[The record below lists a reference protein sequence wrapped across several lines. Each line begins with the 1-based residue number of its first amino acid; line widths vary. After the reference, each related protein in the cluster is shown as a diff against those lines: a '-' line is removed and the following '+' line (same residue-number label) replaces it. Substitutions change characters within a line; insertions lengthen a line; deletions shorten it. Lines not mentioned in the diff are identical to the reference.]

1 MIKYLRFLYDLF
13 EDFCY
18 SKINPKRLI
27 SGQGKRKT
35 LALCSLTLGNRGVQ
49 QFSQP
54 FNLFKINIM
63 KNSLK
68 KSPLVAILVCCSIF
82 LMANQSFA
90 QKLSVQKMDNNSVQ
104 KETERIVKAQ
114 QNLENIFESN
124 KNNLE
129 FKQEI
134 SNLFQQYSNK
144 LGFIGTNGFL
154 DKSEKELFKMSQ
166 YYPREIEQF
175 CVQLEKI
182 IYYHT
187 KKKK

>member
-1 MIKYLRFLYDLF
+1 MKKYLRFLYNFF
-13 EDFCY
+13 EDYRY

-35 LALCSLTLGNRGVQ
+35 IVLCSSTLRNRGMQ

-68 KSPLVAILVCCSIF
+68 KSPLVVILVCFSIF

-90 QKLSVQKMDNNSVQ
+90 QKLSIQKLDNNSVQ

-114 QNLENIFESN
+114 QNLNKIYEVSKNDDLFERRVTELMNSYGI
-124 KNNLE
+124 E
-129 FKQEI
+129 
-134 SNLFQQYSNK
+134 
-144 LGFIGTNGFL
+144 LGFSDVMDFMSKPIL
-154 DKSEKELFKMSQ
+154 ELNKIAPKFPKKTD
-166 YYPREIEQF
+166 QF
-175 CVQLEKI
+175 CEQLEKI
-182 IYYHT
+182 IFYQT

>member
-1 MIKYLRFLYDLF
+1 MIKYLRFLYNFF
-13 EDFCY
+13 EDYRY

-35 LALCSLTLGNRGVQ
+35 IVLCSSTLRNLGMQ

-68 KSPLVAILVCCSIF
+68 KSPLVVILVCFSIF

-90 QKLSVQKMDNNSVQ
+90 QKLSIQKLDNNSVQ

-114 QNLENIFESN
+114 
-124 KNNLE
+124 
-129 FKQEI
+129 
-134 SNLFQQYSNK
+134 
-144 LGFIGTNGFL
+144 
-154 DKSEKELFKMSQ
+154 
-166 YYPREIEQF
+166 P
-175 CVQLEKI
+175 C
-182 IYYHT
+182 
-187 KKKK
+187 